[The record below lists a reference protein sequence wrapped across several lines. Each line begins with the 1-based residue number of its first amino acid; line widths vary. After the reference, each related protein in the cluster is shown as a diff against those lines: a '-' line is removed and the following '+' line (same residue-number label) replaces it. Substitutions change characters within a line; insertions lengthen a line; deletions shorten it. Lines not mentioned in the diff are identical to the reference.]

1 MNLKSEKRTL
11 QGKKSSNAKRQKNK
25 LLFLVGCPRSG
36 TYLLM
41 DILERHFDVCVMSE
55 THFIPIF
62 RKFLWLYGDLTIE
75 NNRERLLHSII
86 EFLTVWM
93 TIETPN
99 SDAIERLNLSP
110 LCCSGLRK
118 TIIKESY
125 SYDSLIARLFQ
136 EFGRIVSDKNSPPI
150 IHQDERLIFKAESH
164 SRKSTSANSQRYSE
178 AELFPRLM

>member
-1 MNLKSEKRTL
+1 
-11 QGKKSSNAKRQKNK
+11 
-25 LLFLVGCPRSG
+25 
-36 TYLLM
+36 M

-110 LCCSGLRK
+110 LCTVPDYEKLSLRK
-118 TIIKESY
+118 V
-125 SYDSLIARLFQ
+125 
-136 EFGRIVSDKNSPPI
+136 IVM
-150 IHQDERLIFKAESH
+150 
-164 SRKSTSANSQRYSE
+164 TV
-178 AELFPRLM
+178 